1 VAAVLRLTP
10 LERLRFLLLPS
21 ALPHI
26 FAGLRLSLSLSLIL
40 MVFSELLPGSANGV
54 GFALTDAQSRSDLLT
69 VWAVLLLLG
78 VLGHLLNTGL
88 LAAERRLADGESPRG
103 RTL

>member
-1 VAAVLRLTP
+1 
-10 LERLRFLLLPS
+10 
-21 ALPHI
+21 
-26 FAGLRLSLSLSLIL
+26 
-40 MVFSELLPGSANGV
+40 MVFSELLPGTANGI

-88 LAAERRLADGESPRG
+88 LAAEGRLLGGRERNGGRG
-103 RTL
+103 V